1 MVLRKAFLIL
11 ILLMSAPVV
20 VVPVFAEEAN
30 LPGDASSLRETH
42 GDWTVAC
49 ALTAPSDGKKVRI
62 CAFAQEQFTK
72 DTHQRALAIELR
84 PDNGGAKGT
93 LVLPF
98 GLSLDKGVS
107 YQIDEAASGSP
118 QRFRTCYPQGCLV
131 DLAFDAKATTSL
143 RTAKTLKIKVTAE
156 GGQDVSFSVSLNG
169 FDGAYDRALALL
181 K

>member
-1 MVLRKAFLIL
+1 MVLRKAFLTL
-11 ILLMSAPVV
+11 ILLMSAPAAA
-20 VVPVFAEEAN
+20 VPVFAEEAS
-30 LPGDASSLRETH
+30 LPGDASSLRESH

-49 ALTAPSDGKKVRI
+49 ALTAASDGKKVRI
-62 CAFAQEQFTK
+62 CAFTQEQFTK

-93 LVLPF
+93 LALPF

-107 YQIDEAASGSP
+107 YQIDEAASGAP

-131 DLAFDAKATTSL
+131 DLAFDDKVTASLKTAKA
-143 RTAKTLKIKVTAE
+143 LKIKAIAE
-156 GGQDVSFSVSLNG
+156 GGQDISFSVSLNG
-169 FDGAYDRALALL
+169 FGSAYDRALALL